1 MFFSNYVLCQSPPP
15 RGRAT
20 PPGVVIVK
28 GIPFAYSGG
37 GGFSQ
42 EKKSFLMFFL
52 NTFISLIKVILAAA
66 GEIFSN

>member
-1 MFFSNYVLCQSPPP
+1 MCFSNYLPFQSPRLGGGASP
-15 RGRAT
+15 A
-20 PPGVVIVK
+20 GVVIVK

-37 GGFSQ
+37 GFSQ
-42 EKKSFLMFFL
+42 EKKKFFNVFL